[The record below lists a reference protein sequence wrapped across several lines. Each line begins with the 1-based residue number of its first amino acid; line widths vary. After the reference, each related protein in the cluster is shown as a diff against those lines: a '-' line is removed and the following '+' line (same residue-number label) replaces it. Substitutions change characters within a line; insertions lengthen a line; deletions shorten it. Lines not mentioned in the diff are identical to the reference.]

1 MLYVFHGED
10 EFRAHEALRELRRQ
24 LDRDG
29 NLAHNTV
36 TFDEQDVR
44 SLTPATLRAACHTA
58 SFFEETRLVIIEG
71 LLKRLAGGGG
81 RRRGRRPRATA
92 EPGAPSSATDEFIDV
107 LSELPDSTTVVLIDE
122 SAAGVLDTLPEG
134 TAVRAFP
141 RLRRLDEI
149 RGWAAERAK
158 AAGANFAPGAF
169 ERLLTLIDGAH
180 TGEMAG
186 EIDKLVTY
194 AGGRA
199 ITAEDVDEL
208 VSGAR
213 NYEYWDLTDAVID
226 GRADKA
232 LNVLHRMSAKDQPIQ
247 VRTYML
253 VRQYRQILLAQS
265 LLREGLS
272 QAQIGTQ
279 LSIRSAYPLQKV
291 IEQASRYPAEAL
303 EAAYRRLLEN
313 DVAVK
318 TGVLDADAALDV
330 LVVTLAELARSP
342 RRAAARR

>member
-10 EFRAHEALRELRRQ
+10 EFRAHEALRELRKQ

-44 SLTPATLRAACHTA
+44 SLTPAMLRAACHTA
-58 SFFEETRLVIIEG
+58 SFFEDTRLVIIEA
-71 LLKRLAGGGG
+71 LLKRLAGGG
-81 RRRGRRPRATA
+81 RRRSRRPRSGG
-92 EPGAPSSATDEFIDV
+92 EPSGPSSEADAFIDV
-107 LSELPDSTTVVLIDE
+107 LSTLPDSTTVVLIDE
-122 SAAGVLDTLPEG
+122 SAAGLLDALPEG
-134 TAVRAFP
+134 TAMRAFP

-194 AGGRA
+194 AGARA
-199 ITAEDVDEL
+199 ITSQDVDEL

-213 NYEYWDLTDAVID
+213 SYEYWDLTDAVID

-265 LLREGLS
+265 LLREGMS

-279 LSIRSAYPLQKV
+279 LGIRSAYPLQKV

-342 RRAAARR
+342 RRAAVRR

>member
-1 MLYVFHGED
+1 VLYVFHGED

-29 NLAHNTV
+29 NLAHNTAR
-36 TFDEQDVR
+36 FDAQDVR
-44 SLTPATLRAACHTA
+44 SLTPAALRAACHTA
-58 SFFEETRLVIIEG
+58 SFFDDTRLVIVEG
-71 LLKRLAGGGG
+71 LLKKLSGGG
-81 RRRGRRPRATA
+81 RRKGRRARGTA
-92 EPGAPSSATDEFIDV
+92 EAPAPASEADEFLEV
-107 LSELPDSTTVVLIDE
+107 LSSLPESTTVVLLDE
-122 SAAGVLDTLPEG
+122 SGAGMLDSLPEG
-134 TAVRAFP
+134 AAVRAFP
-141 RLRRLDEI
+141 KFRKIDEV
-149 RGWAAERAK
+149 RGWAADHARAS
-158 AAGANFAPGAF
+158 GADFAPGAF

-194 AGGRA
+194 AAGRP
-199 ITAEDVDEL
+199 ITIEDVDEL

-213 NYEYWDLTDAVID
+213 DYMYWDLTDAVID

-232 LNVLHRMSAKDQPIQ
+232 LGVLRRMDAKDQPPQ
-247 VRTYML
+247 FLTYML
-253 VRQYRQILLAQS
+253 VRQYRQLLLAQS
-265 LLREGLS
+265 LLREGMS

-279 LSIRSAYPLQKV
+279 MGLRDFPLRKV
-291 IEQASRYPAEAL
+291 IDQASRYPAEAL

-318 TGVLDADAALDV
+318 TGVLDADAALEV

-342 RRAAARR
+342 RRAAVRR

>member
-1 MLYVFHGED
+1 VLYVFHGED
-10 EFRAHEALRELRRQ
+10 EFRAHEALRELRKQ

-36 TFDEQDVR
+36 TFDEKDVR
-44 SLTPATLRAACHTA
+44 SLTPAALRAASHTA

-71 LLKRLAGGGG
+71 LLKRLAGGG
-81 RRRGRRPRATA
+81 RRRGRRTRGAA
-92 EPGAPSSATDEFIDV
+92 EPGAPSSEADEFIDV
-107 LSELPDSTTVVLIDE
+107 LSALPDSTTVVLMDA
-122 SAAGVLDTLPEG
+122 SVGNLLDALPEG

-141 RLRRLDEI
+141 RFRNANEL

-158 AAGANFAPGAF
+158 VAGASFASGAL
-169 ERLLTLIDGAH
+169 ERMLMQFDGAH

-194 AGGRA
+194 AAGRA

-232 LNVLHRMSAKDQPIQ
+232 LNVLHRMNAKDQPPQ
-247 VRTYML
+247 LLTYML
-253 VRQYRQILLAQS
+253 IRQYRQILLAQS
-265 LLREGLS
+265 LLREGMS
-272 QAQIGTQ
+272 QSQIGAQ
-279 LSIRSAYPLQKV
+279 LGIRSAYPLQKV

-303 EAAYRRLLEN
+303 EAAYRRLLES

-318 TGVLDADAALDV
+318 TGVIDADAALEV
-330 LVVTLAELARSP
+330 LVVSLAELARSP
-342 RRAAARR
+342 RRAAVRR

>member
-10 EFRAHEALRELRRQ
+10 EFRAHEALRELRKQ

-36 TFDEQDVR
+36 TIDEQDVR
-44 SLTPATLRAACHTA
+44 SLTPAALRAACHTA

-71 LLKRLAGGGG
+71 LLKRMSGGG
-81 RRRGRRPRATA
+81 RRRSRRPRGTA
-92 EPGAPSSATDEFIDV
+92 EPGGPSSEADDFIDV
-107 LSELPDSTTVVLIDE
+107 LSALPDSTTVVLIDE
-122 SAAGVLDTLPEG
+122 SAAGVLDVLPEG

-141 RLRRLDEI
+141 RFRRLDEI
-149 RGWAAERAK
+149 RGWATERAK

-194 AGGRA
+194 AAGRA

-232 LNVLHRMSAKDQPIQ
+232 LNVLHRMNAKDQPPQ
-247 VRTYML
+247 LLTYML
-253 VRQYRQILLAQS
+253 IRQYRQILLAQS
-265 LLREGLS
+265 LLREGMS
-272 QAQIGTQ
+272 QSQIGAQ
-279 LSIRSAYPLQKV
+279 LGIRSAYPLQKV

-318 TGVLDADAALDV
+318 TGVLDADAALEV
-330 LVVTLAELARSP
+330 LVVSLAELARSP
-342 RRAAARR
+342 RRAVRR

>member
-24 LDRDG
+24 LDHDG
-29 NLAHNTV
+29 NLAHNTAR
-36 TFDEQDVR
+36 FDAQDVR
-44 SLTPATLRAACHTA
+44 SLTPAALRAACHTA
-58 SFFEETRLVIIEG
+58 SFFDDTRLVIVEG
-71 LLKRLAGGGG
+71 LLKKLSGGG
-81 RRRGRRPRATA
+81 RRKGRRARGTA
-92 EPGAPSSATDEFIDV
+92 EAAAPASEADEFLEV
-107 LSELPDSTTVVLIDE
+107 LSSLPESTTVVLLDE
-122 SAAGVLDTLPEG
+122 SGAGMLDSLPEG
-134 TAVRAFP
+134 AAVRAFP
-141 RLRRLDEI
+141 KFRKIDEV
-149 RGWAAERAK
+149 RGWAADHARAS
-158 AAGANFAPGAF
+158 GADFAPGAF

-194 AGGRA
+194 AAGRP
-199 ITAEDVDEL
+199 ITIEDVDEL

-213 NYEYWDLTDAVID
+213 DYMYWDLTDAVID

-232 LNVLHRMSAKDQPIQ
+232 LGVLRRMDAKDQPPQ
-247 VRTYML
+247 LLTYML
-253 VRQYRQILLAQS
+253 VRQYRQLLLAQS
-265 LLREGLS
+265 LLREGMS

-279 LSIRSAYPLQKV
+279 MGLRDFPLRKV
-291 IEQASRYPAEAL
+291 IDQASRYPAQAL

-318 TGVLDADAALDV
+318 TGVLDADAALEV

-342 RRAAARR
+342 RRAAVRR